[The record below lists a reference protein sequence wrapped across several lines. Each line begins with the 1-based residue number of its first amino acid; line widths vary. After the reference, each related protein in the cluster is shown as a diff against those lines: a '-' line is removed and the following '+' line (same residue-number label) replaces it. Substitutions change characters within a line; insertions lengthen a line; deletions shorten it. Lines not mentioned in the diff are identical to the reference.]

1 MFRFNSYKI
10 VVAKKNDFEG
20 VFELKPLE
28 PGYGV
33 TLGNVLRRVLLS
45 SLEGYAV
52 MGVRIGGVN
61 HEFATIPGVLEDI
74 TDLILNLK
82 QVRLKK
88 IVDIELD
95 FEKVTVS
102 LRNKKVFTAGMLEE
116 FTGAFSVANPDL
128 VICRL
133 DPDVEL
139 EMEIAISKGR
149 GYVPAEENCN
159 KEVRDAQFIVTDAIY
174 TPIKNVAYEVKNTR
188 VGQNTDYEELVLKI
202 DTDGTVHPE
211 FALKEAAKILVQYLK
226 TINDDVPDF
235 EQNEVSSV
243 SNEDDEKKQQLR
255 KILKT
260 PLEDLELSVRAYNCL
275 RSAEIHSLVDLVRY
289 RSEDLMKFRNFGQ
302 KSRVEIEKMLR
313 DRGLYFG
320 MDLTFLKDN

>member
-1 MFRFNSYKI
+1 MFRFTDYKI
-10 VVAKKNDFEG
+10 VVAKKTDFEG

-52 MGVRIGGVN
+52 TGVRISGIN
-61 HEFATIPGVLEDI
+61 HEFATIPGVLEDV
-74 TDLILNLK
+74 TDLVLNLK

-88 IVDIELD
+88 NVDMDVE
-95 FEKVTVS
+95 FEKITVS
-102 LRNKKVFTAGMLEE
+102 LRDKKVFTAGMIEE
-116 FTGAFSVANPDL
+116 FTGAFSVTNPDL

-133 DPDVEL
+133 DSDVEL

-149 GYVPAEENCN
+149 GYVPAEENRN

-174 TPIKNVAYEVKNTR
+174 TPIKNVAYEVRNTR

-202 DTDGTVHPE
+202 DTDGTIHPE
-211 FALKEAAKILVQYLK
+211 FALKEAAKILVHYLK

-235 EQNEVSSV
+235 NREETEKNLD
-243 SNEDDEKKQQLR
+243 EDDEKNQQLR

-289 RSEDLMKFRNFGQ
+289 KSEDLMKFRNFGQ
-302 KSRVEIEKMLR
+302 KSRTEIEHMLKE
-313 DRGLYFG
+313 RGLHFG
-320 MDLTFLKDN
+320 MDLSFLKD